1 MKKLIA
7 LILVLSMVFALCGCG
22 NSKEIKAIME
32 VKRSLLRP
40 DTFILRYAYSFS
52 GCPFEEETGS
62 NYDKLKD
69 IKVNLEIFF
78 YTCENASGTVIDNCC
93 ALYDMDSGIVYYD
106 LEETKKFLSGKGAW
120 DDPISHVLYELG
132 GYLGLDNK
140 SDFIEERKS
149 ITEQWISK
157 NKLVMWDNKK
167 IDKMNAEVNK

>member
-52 GCPFEEETGS
+52 GCPFEEETDF

-120 DDPISHVLYELG
+120 DCVAASRTLFA
-132 GYLGLDNK
+132 GYPHIYLAGCPK
-140 SDFIEERKS
+140 AAER
-149 ITEQWISK
+149 
-157 NKLVMWDNKK
+157 L
-167 IDKMNAEVNK
+167 AEACRAWQRIHRQDSGKGER